1 MKATANAITIGILRA
16 LSVIAG
22 IFILLWF
29 LFDIQAL
36 ILYIGLALVLSL
48 VGRPVVLFLR
58 RRLRLGNTFA
68 SVVTLLLIMGTFGLL
83 LSIFVPII
91 IEQGK
96 HISQIDF
103 EQVKRDLNELNV
115 QASDYLGVD
124 HFQLVEAIKRTSYV
138 QNLDVEIIPSF
149 IDIFFGNI
157 GSTIVGLFSV
167 LFISF
172 FLLKDEYLI
181 ARSVLAFSKR
191 GDEEKFKRILI
202 KVKELLSR
210 YFIGLL
216 FQISILALFY
226 SVLLLFLDIKDAV
239 AVAIIC
245 AFLNIVPYLGP
256 LIGWILM
263 LLVIVSNNLG
273 ADFSSGLLPPLLWAS
288 GYYALAQLFDNL
300 ISQPVIFGH
309 SVRSHPLEIF
319 IVILIGGFVFGI
331 PGMILAVPTYTTL
344 KVIAKEFLSEYKV
357 VQRLTKN
364 M

>member
-1 MKATANAITIGILRA
+1 MIIPSKAITVGILRA
-16 LSVIAG
+16 LAVLAG
-22 IFILLWF
+22 VLFLLWF
-29 LFDIQAL
+29 LFEIEEL
-36 ILYIGLALVLSL
+36 ILYIGLAIVLSL
-48 VGRPVVLFLR
+48 IGRPVVLFLN
-58 RRLRLGNTFA
+58 RRLRFSNTFA
-68 SVVTLLLIMGTFGLL
+68 SVVALLLIIGTLTLLLC
-83 LSIFVPII
+83 IFVPII

-103 EQVKRDLNELNV
+103 EQVKRDLNELNI

-124 HFQLVEAIKRTSYV
+124 HFQLVEAVKRTTYV
-138 QNLDVEIIPSF
+138 QNLNVEIIPSF

-157 GSTIVGLFSV
+157 ASTIIGIFSV

-172 FLLKDEYLI
+172 FLLRDEFLI
-181 ARSVLAFSKR
+181 ARSVLAFSR
-191 GDEEKFKRILI
+191 SGDEEKFKRILI

-210 YFIGLL
+210 YFIGLVL
-216 FQISILALFY
+216 QIFILALFY
-226 SVLLLFLDIKDAV
+226 SVLLLYLDINDAV
-239 AVAIIC
+239 AVALIC

-256 LIGWILM
+256 VIGWILM

-273 ADFSSGLLPPLLWAS
+273 ADFSTGLLPLLLIGS
-288 GYYALAQLFDNL
+288 GGYAVAQLFDNI

-319 IVILIGGFVFGI
+319 LVILIGGYLFNI

-344 KVIAKEFLSEYKV
+344 KVVAQEFLSEYKIV
-357 VQRLTKN
+357 KRLTRN

>member
-1 MKATANAITIGILRA
+1 MNTQAKAIALGILKA
-16 LSVIAG
+16 LTVLAG
-22 IFILLWF
+22 IILLIWF
-29 LFDIQAL
+29 LFEIQAL

-48 VGRPVVLFLR
+48 IGRPVVLFLK
-58 RRLRLGNTFA
+58 RRLKLRNTSAAVF
-68 SVVTLLLIMGTFGLL
+68 TLLIIIGLFSLL

-103 EQVKRDLNELNV
+103 EQVKSDLNELNI

-124 HFQLVEAIKRTSYV
+124 HFQLVEAVKRTSYV
-138 QNLDVEIIPSF
+138 QNFDREIIPSF

-157 GSTIVGLFSV
+157 GETLVGIFSV

-181 ARSVLAFSKR
+181 ARSVLVFANS

-202 KVKELLSR
+202 KIKELLSR

-216 FQISILALFY
+216 LQIFVLALFY
-226 SVLLLFLDIKDAV
+226 SVLLLYLDTNDAV
-239 AVAIIC
+239 AVALIC

-256 LIGWILM
+256 IIAWILM
-263 LLVIVSNNLG
+263 LLVVVSNNLG
-273 ADFSSGLLPPLLWAS
+273 ADFSSGLLPLLLIAS
-288 GYYALAQLFDNL
+288 GGYGLAQIFDNF

-319 IVILIGGFVFGI
+319 IVILTGGYLFGI
-331 PGMILAVPTYTTL
+331 PGMILAVPTYTAL
-344 KVIAKEFLSEYKV
+344 KVIAKEFLSEYKIV
-357 VQRLTKN
+357 KKLTRN
-364 M
+364 L

>member
-1 MKATANAITIGILRA
+1 MITPSKAITLGILRA
-16 LSVIAG
+16 LAVMVG
-22 IFILLWF
+22 IVILLWF
-29 LFDIQAL
+29 LFEIQAL

-48 VGRPVVLFLR
+48 IGRPVVLFLK
-58 RRLRLGNTFA
+58 RRLRFGNTFA
-68 SVVTLLLIMGTFGLL
+68 SIITLLLMIGTFSLL

-103 EQVKRDLNELNV
+103 DQVKSDLNELNV

-124 HFQLVEAIKRTSYV
+124 HFQLVEAVKRTTYV
-138 QNLDVEIIPSF
+138 QNLDMEIIPSF

-157 GSTIVGLFSV
+157 ASTVIGIFSV

-172 FLLKDEYLI
+172 FLLKDENLI
-181 ARSVLAFSKR
+181 ARSVLAFAKS
-191 GDEEKFKRILI
+191 GDEDKFMRILI
-202 KVKELLSR
+202 KIKELLSR

-216 FQISILALFY
+216 LQILILALFY
-226 SVLLLFLDIKDAV
+226 SVLLLYLDVRDAV

-256 LIGWILM
+256 LIGWVLM

-273 ADFSSGLLPPLLWAS
+273 ADFSSGLLPLMLIAS
-288 GYYALAQLFDNL
+288 IGYALAQVFDNF

-319 IVILIGGFVFGI
+319 IVILIGGYVFGI
-331 PGMILAVPTYTTL
+331 PGMILAVPTYTAL

-357 VQRLTKN
+357 VKRLTRN
-364 M
+364 L